1 VLTSVYAE
9 SHGISITSSLSFSG
23 PQLTGPLDGKT
34 VTNIC
39 TMLIWDDGP
48 AAGKIVIEGSLDIE
62 DIVNIEK
69 NNKSYWIIVVK
80 PEQKC
85 RVLGRCKFWLCPV
98 TSSDI
103 PSRDTYI
110 SGWSEWVW
118 DAYRRQ
124 YGRY

>member
-1 VLTSVYAE
+1 
-9 SHGISITSSLSFSG
+9 
-23 PQLTGPLDGKT
+23 
-34 VTNIC
+34 
-39 TMLIWDDGP
+39 MLIWDDGP
-48 AAGKIVIEGSLDIE
+48 AAEKIVIEGSLDIE
-62 DIVNIEK
+62 DIVNIGK

-103 PSRDTYI
+103 PSGDTGI

-118 DAYRRQ
+118 DARRRQ
-124 YGRY
+124 YGRYRVFRGVYEYDWQDPEPSASSTSQGQRR